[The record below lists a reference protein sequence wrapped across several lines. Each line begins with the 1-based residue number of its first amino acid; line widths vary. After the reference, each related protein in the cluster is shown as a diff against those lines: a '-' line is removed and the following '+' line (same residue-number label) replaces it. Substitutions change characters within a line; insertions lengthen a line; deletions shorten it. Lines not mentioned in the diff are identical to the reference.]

1 MSADNPFAGIGQQ
14 FAPVASETQAPAPQ
28 EQPAPQFAPAPQ
40 QAAPQFAPA
49 PQQAAPQFAP
59 APQQAAPQFAPAPQ
73 QAAPQYAPVP
83 QYAPAPQAAPQ
94 APPAP
99 PLTAPLSAPDPSV
112 AGTAAFGSSRTAS
125 GEKHYIKD
133 YMGQPLLLRIHEV
146 FWYTDKKNPQ
156 RGASEVA
163 RVDWVVLDPAAP
175 RVVSDA
181 WVFNSLIVRDLKETL
196 EKGMKYHTGRVKE
209 VPTTFGSLAPALDAL
224 TDQED
229 QFAVQAGSA
238 LGWW

>member
-14 FAPVASETQAPAPQ
+14 FAPVAPEAQAAQALAPEAQAAPQ
-28 EQPAPQFAPAPQ
+28 QYAPIPPQAAPVQ
-40 QAAPQFAPA
+40 QAAPQYAPV
-49 PQQAAPQFAP
+49 PQA
-59 APQQAAPQFAPAPQ
+59 APQ

-94 APPAP
+94 APTAP
-99 PLTAPLSAPDPSV
+99 PLTAPLSAPDPSQ

-156 RGASEVA
+156 RGTSEVA

-175 RVVSDA
+175 RVVTDA

-224 TDQED
+224 TDQEN
-229 QFAVQAGSA
+229 QFAVQAGAA
-238 LGWW
+238 LGWWPAPTAG